1 MTDRLY
7 AHTTP
12 KTPLSRQPS
21 DPDREAPVPLSA
33 SGSKPYG
40 DPPAM
45 GVSNPPNPEDHP
57 EEPEDGE
64 VDTDYWEEPKTRTED
79 PDYVEEPHHGEE
91 EPGFIDEPHG
101 EEEGDYVEEPHRDI
115 EDPGY
120 REEPPPEHEAAA
132 GRITIPVHMIH
143 PNPHPEHGLFPGTVQ
158 P

>member
-1 MTDRLY
+1 MTDPLQPRQSLQ
-7 AHTTP
+7 
-12 KTPLSRQPS
+12 TPLSEATA
-21 DPDREAPVPLSA
+21 DPESETPVRLSA
-33 SGSKPYG
+33 SASTPHG

-57 EEPEDGE
+57 QEPEDGE

-79 PDYVEEPHHGEE
+79 PDYVEEPLHGEE

-101 EEEGDYVEEPHRDI
+101 DEEGDYVEEPHRDI

-120 REEPPPEHEAAA
+120 REEPPPEQEAAA
-132 GRITIPVHMIH
+132 DRITIPVHMIH
-143 PNPHPEHGLFPGTVQ
+143 PNLHPEHGLFPGTVQ